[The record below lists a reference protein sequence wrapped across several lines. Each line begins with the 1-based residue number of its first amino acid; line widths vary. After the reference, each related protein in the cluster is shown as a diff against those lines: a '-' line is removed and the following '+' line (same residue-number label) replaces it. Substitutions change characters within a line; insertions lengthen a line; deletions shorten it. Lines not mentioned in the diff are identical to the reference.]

1 MTPQPKIS
9 PQVSVVVPVFN
20 EHLNLPTLHARLTA
34 TLDATGKSWEIVY
47 TDDGSKDGSVEML
60 RGFHAAR
67 PSEVRVIEFERNA
80 GQHMAIMA
88 AFERV
93 RGETVVTIDAD
104 LQNPPEEI
112 PKLLALADQGHDV
125 VGSIR
130 KNRQDV
136 GWRVWASRAM
146 NWVRERIT
154 GIRMTDQ
161 GCMLRAY
168 SLPIVRLI
176 VATSEQSTFIP
187 ALGQHFASNPAE
199 VEVDHAAR
207 HAGESKY
214 SLYKLVRLN
223 FDLMTGFSVVPLQL
237 FTMVG
242 MLVTAGSL
250 VLVAII
256 LGRRI
261 FIGSEADGV
270 FTLFAFLYFLAGVMI
285 MGIGLLGEYVG
296 RIYQEVRKRPRFQIR
311 AVHEKL
317 DV

>member
-1 MTPQPKIS
+1 MSQQPNIS
-9 PQVSVVVPVFN
+9 IVVPVFN
-20 EHLNLPTLHARLTA
+20 ERQNLPMLHERLTK
-34 TLDATGKSWEIVY
+34 TLDGTGKSWEILY
-47 TDDGSKDGSVEML
+47 TDDGSKDGSIDL
-60 RGFHAAR
+60 LKQFHAAR
-67 PSEVRVIEFERNA
+67 PAEVRVIEFERNA

-88 AFERV
+88 AFERA

-168 SLPIVRLI
+168 SLPVVRLI
-176 VATSEQSTFIP
+176 VATGEQSTFIP
-187 ALGQHFASNPAE
+187 ALGQHFAANPAE

-237 FTMVG
+237 FTIVG

-250 VLVAII
+250 GLVAII

-261 FIGSEADGV
+261 LIGSEADGV

-317 DV
+317 DT

>member
-9 PQVSVVVPVFN
+9 IVVPVFN
-20 EHLNLPTLHARLTA
+20 ERQNLPMLHERLTK
-34 TLDATGKSWEIVY
+34 TLDGTGKSWEILY
-47 TDDGSKDGSVEML
+47 TDDGSRDGSIDL
-60 RGFHAAR
+60 LKQFHAAR
-67 PSEVRVIEFERNA
+67 PAEVRVIEFERNA

-88 AFERV
+88 AFERA
-93 RGETVVTIDAD
+93 RGDTVVTIDAD

-176 VATSEQSTFIP
+176 VATGEQSTFIP
-187 ALGQHFASNPAE
+187 ALGQHFAANPAE

-237 FTMVG
+237 FTIVG

-250 VLVAII
+250 GLVAII

-317 DV
+317 DT

>member
-1 MTPQPKIS
+1 MSQLPKIS
-9 PQVSVVVPVFN
+9 IVVPVFN
-20 EHLNLPTLHARLTA
+20 ERQNLPMLHERLTK
-34 TLDATGKSWEIVY
+34 TLDGTGKSWEILY
-47 TDDGSKDGSVEML
+47 TDDGSKDGSIDL
-60 RGFHAAR
+60 LKQFHAAR
-67 PSEVRVIEFERNA
+67 PAEVRVIEFERNA

-88 AFERV
+88 AFERA

-168 SLPIVRLI
+168 SLPVVRLI
-176 VATSEQSTFIP
+176 VATGEQSTFIP
-187 ALGQHFASNPAE
+187 ALGQHFAANPAE

-237 FTMVG
+237 FTIVG

-250 VLVAII
+250 GLVAII

-317 DV
+317 DT

>member
-1 MTPQPKIS
+1 MNEMSQQPSIS
-9 PQVSVVVPVFN
+9 IVVPVFN
-20 EHLNLPTLHARLTA
+20 ERQNLPMLHERLTK
-34 TLDATGKSWEIVY
+34 TLDGTGKSWEILY
-47 TDDGSKDGSVEML
+47 TDDGSKDGSIDL
-60 RGFHAAR
+60 LKQFHAAR
-67 PSEVRVIEFERNA
+67 PAEVRVIEFERNA

-88 AFERV
+88 AFERA
-93 RGETVVTIDAD
+93 RGDVVVTIDAD

-168 SLPIVRLI
+168 SLPVVRLI
-176 VATSEQSTFIP
+176 VATGEQSTFIP
-187 ALGQHFASNPAE
+187 ALGQHFAANPAE

-237 FTMVG
+237 FTIVG

-250 VLVAII
+250 GLVAII

-317 DV
+317 DT

>member
-1 MTPQPKIS
+1 
-9 PQVSVVVPVFN
+9 
-20 EHLNLPTLHARLTA
+20 
-34 TLDATGKSWEIVY
+34 
-47 TDDGSKDGSVEML
+47 
-60 RGFHAAR
+60 
-67 PSEVRVIEFERNA
+67 
-80 GQHMAIMA
+80 MA
-88 AFERV
+88 AFERA
-93 RGETVVTIDAD
+93 RGDVVVTIDAD

-112 PKLLALADQGHDV
+112 AKLLALTDKGHDV

-168 SLPIVRLI
+168 SKFVVRQI
-176 VATSEQSTFIP
+176 VATGEQSTFIP
-187 ALGQHFASNPAE
+187 ALGQAFAANPAE
-199 VEVDHAAR
+199 VEVEHAAR

-214 SLYKLVRLN
+214 SLYKLARLN
-223 FDLMTGFSVVPLQL
+223 FDLMTGFSTMPLQI
-237 FTMVG
+237 FTIVG

-250 VLVAII
+250 GLVGII
-256 LGRRI
+256 LLRRI
-261 FIGSEADGV
+261 FIGSEAGGV
-270 FTLFAFLYFLAGVMI
+270 FTLFAILYFLIGVMI

-311 AVHEKL
+311 AVYEKI

>member
-1 MTPQPKIS
+1 MNEMSQQPNIS
-9 PQVSVVVPVFN
+9 IVVPVFN
-20 EHLNLPTLHARLTA
+20 ERQNLPMLHERLTK
-34 TLDATGKSWEIVY
+34 TLDGTGKSWEILY
-47 TDDGSKDGSVEML
+47 TDDGSKDGSIDL
-60 RGFHAAR
+60 LKQFHAAR
-67 PSEVRVIEFERNA
+67 PAEVRVIEFERNA

-88 AFERV
+88 AFERA

-168 SLPIVRLI
+168 SLPVVRLI
-176 VATSEQSTFIP
+176 VATGEQSTFIP
-187 ALGQHFASNPAE
+187 ALGQHFAANPAE

-237 FTMVG
+237 FTIVG

-250 VLVAII
+250 GLVAII

-317 DV
+317 DT

>member
-9 PQVSVVVPVFN
+9 IVVPVFN
-20 EHLNLPTLHARLTA
+20 ERQNLPMLHERLTK
-34 TLDATGKSWEIVY
+34 TLDGTGKSWEILY
-47 TDDGSKDGSVEML
+47 TDDGSKDGSIDL
-60 RGFHAAR
+60 LKQFHAAR
-67 PSEVRVIEFERNA
+67 PAEVRVIEFERNA

-88 AFERV
+88 AFERA
-93 RGETVVTIDAD
+93 RGDTVVTIDAD

-125 VGSIR
+125 VGSVR

-176 VATSEQSTFIP
+176 VATGEQSTFIP
-187 ALGQHFASNPAE
+187 ALGQHFAANPAE

-237 FTMVG
+237 FTIVG

-250 VLVAII
+250 GLVAII

-317 DV
+317 DT

>member
-1 MTPQPKIS
+1 MSEQPKIS

-20 EHLNLPTLHARLTA
+20 ERQNLPMLHERLSK
-34 TLDATGKSWEIVY
+34 TLDGTGKSWEILY
-47 TDDGSKDGSVEML
+47 TDDGSKDGSIDL
-60 RGFHAAR
+60 LKQFHAAR
-67 PSEVRVIEFERNA
+67 PAEVRVIEFERNA

-88 AFERV
+88 AFERA
-93 RGETVVTIDAD
+93 RGDTVVTIDAD

-168 SLPIVRLI
+168 SLPVVRLI
-176 VATSEQSTFIP
+176 VATGEQSTFIP
-187 ALGQHFASNPAE
+187 ALGQHFAANPAE
-199 VEVDHAAR
+199 VEVEHAAR

-317 DV
+317 DT

>member
-9 PQVSVVVPVFN
+9 IVVPVFN
-20 EHLNLPTLHARLTA
+20 ERQNLPMLHERLTK
-34 TLDATGKSWEIVY
+34 TLDGTGKSWEILY
-47 TDDGSKDGSVEML
+47 TDDGSKDGSIDL
-60 RGFHAAR
+60 LKQFHAAR
-67 PSEVRVIEFERNA
+67 PAEVRVIEFERNA

-88 AFERV
+88 AFERA
-93 RGETVVTIDAD
+93 RGDTVVTIDAD

-176 VATSEQSTFIP
+176 VATGEQSTFIP
-187 ALGQHFASNPAE
+187 ALGQHFAANPAE

-237 FTMVG
+237 FTIVG

-250 VLVAII
+250 GLVAII

-317 DV
+317 DT

>member
-1 MTPQPKIS
+1 MTQQPKI
-9 PQVSVVVPVFN
+9 SVVVPVFN

-60 RGFHAAR
+60 RGFHEAR

-242 MLVTAGSL
+242 MVVTAGSL

-311 AVHEKL
+311 TVHEKL
-317 DV
+317 DT

>member
-1 MTPQPKIS
+1 VNAMSSSPK
-9 PQVSVVVPVFN
+9 VSIVVPVFN
-20 EHLNLPTLHARLTA
+20 ERQNLPKLHERLTA
-34 TLDATGKSWEIVY
+34 TLDGTGKSWEIVY
-47 TDDGSKDGSVEML
+47 TDDGSKDGSIDL
-60 RGFHAAR
+60 LKQFHAAR
-67 PSEVRVIEFERNA
+67 PAEVRVIEFERNA

-88 AFERV
+88 AFERA
-93 RGETVVTIDAD
+93 RGDVVVTIDAD

-168 SLPIVRLI
+168 SLPVVRLI
-176 VATSEQSTFIP
+176 VATGEQSTFIP
-187 ALGQHFASNPAE
+187 ALGQHFAANPAE

-237 FTMVG
+237 FTIVG
-242 MLVTAGSL
+242 MLVTLGSL
-250 VLVAII
+250 ALVAII

-261 FIGSEADGV
+261 LIGSEADGV

-317 DV
+317 DT

>member
-1 MTPQPKIS
+1 MTE
-9 PQVSVVVPVFN
+9 PQVTIVVPVYN
-20 EHLNLPTLHARLTA
+20 ERANLPALHARLTEA
-34 TLDATGKSWEIVY
+34 LDKTGRAWEIVY
-47 TDDGSKDGSVEML
+47 TDDGSKDGSIEL
-60 RGFHAAR
+60 LKGFHEAR
-67 PSEVRVIEFERNA
+67 PGQVRVIEFERNA

-88 AFERV
+88 AFERA
-93 RGETVVTIDAD
+93 RGDVVVTIDAD

-112 PKLLALADQGHDV
+112 AKLLALTDKGHDV

-168 SLPIVRLI
+168 SKAVVRQI
-176 VATSEQSTFIP
+176 VATGEQSTFIP
-187 ALGQHFASNPAE
+187 ALGQAFASNPAE
-199 VEVDHAAR
+199 VKVEHAAR
-207 HAGESKY
+207 NAGESKY
-214 SLYKLVRLN
+214 SLYKLARLN
-223 FDLMTGFSVVPLQL
+223 FDLMTGFSTVPLQV
-237 FTMVG
+237 FTIVG
-242 MLVTAGSL
+242 ILVTAGSMAL
-250 VLVAII
+250 VGII
-256 LGRRI
+256 LLRRI

-270 FTLFAFLYFLAGVMI
+270 FTLFAILYFLVGVMI

-311 AVHEKL
+311 AVHEKI
-317 DV
+317 DG